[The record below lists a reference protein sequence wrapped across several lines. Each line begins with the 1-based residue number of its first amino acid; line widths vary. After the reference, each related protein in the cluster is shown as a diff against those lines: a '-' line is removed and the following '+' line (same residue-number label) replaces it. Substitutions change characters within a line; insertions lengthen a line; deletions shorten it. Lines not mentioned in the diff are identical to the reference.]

1 MLSCRSIEASESFL
15 VLVLFLGNS
24 LLSLQQSFSALVELK
39 GGDQALRGVD
49 GDLNLGSYLRS

>member
-24 LLSLQQSFSALVELK
+24 LLSFQQSFSALVELK

>member
-24 LLSLQQSFSALVELK
+24 LLSFQHSFSALVELK

-49 GDLNLGSYLRS
+49 GDLNLGSY